1 MKASESIP
9 NFTPKLR
16 EYTNFATRTIKKVCT
31 EIGPRP
37 CGSEE
42 ELKAQQFMA
51 AQVGDAADEVHTEN
65 FTVHPGAFFG
75 WMKIDAVLLILAIAC
90 FAVGTLV
97 DGLDFLCYISLALA
111 AVSAAFM
118 FGEFLFYK
126 EFIDFMFKKKTSQ
139 NVYCVRKP
147 SGEVKRRI
155 IIGGHADSS
164 FEWRFTHLGGAPA
177 LYASLISAAVGL
189 VYMVAVGIV
198 AIVTKGE
205 YPDALA
211 YVCFA
216 FIPSFICLFI
226 FLNTKISVQGANDNL
241 TGCMCAAAV
250 MKYMGDNNLRFENT
264 ELWVLFSGG
273 EEAGLRGAK
282 AFAKAHKAE
291 CEEVETM
298 FMALDTFRDDD
309 DMFVYNRDMSGITA
323 HDKRC
328 CSLVKKAAEYAG
340 KELKYSS
347 IFCGASDAAAI
358 TQAGIPSA
366 SLAAM
371 NPGPPRYY
379 HTRTDTWDNMN
390 PRCVEK
396 GIQIALESAYLF
408 DEKGLR
414 DNYDD

>member
-1 MKASESIP
+1 MRASETIP

-16 EYTNFATRTIKKVCT
+16 EYTNFATRTIKKICT

-51 AQVGDAADEVHTEN
+51 AQVGDAADEVHTEE
-65 FTVHPGAFFG
+65 FTVHPDAFMG
-75 WMKIDAVLLILAIAC
+75 WMKIDAILLLLSVAC

-97 DGLDFLCYISLALA
+97 DGLDFVRYISFGLA
-111 AVSAAFM
+111 AVAAAFM

-126 EFIDFMFKKKTSQ
+126 EFIDFMFKKETSQ

-147 SGEVKRRI
+147 TGEVKRRI
-155 IIGGHADSS
+155 IIGGHADSVY
-164 FEWRFTHLGGAPA
+164 EWRFTHIGGAPA
-177 LYASLISAAVGL
+177 LYISLISAAVGL
-189 VYMVAVGIV
+189 AYMIIVGIV
-198 AIVTKGE
+198 AIATKGE
-205 YPDALA
+205 FPVALA
-211 YVCFA
+211 YISFA
-216 FIPSFICLFI
+216 FIPSFICLYLFQ
-226 FLNTKISVQGANDNL
+226 NKKMPVQGANDNL

-282 AFAKAHKAE
+282 AFAKAHKDE
-291 CEEVETM
+291 CKDIETM
-298 FMALDTFRDDD
+298 YLALDTFRDDE
-309 DMFVYNRDMSGITA
+309 DMFVYNRDMSGITK
-323 HDKRC
+323 HDPRC
-328 CSLVKKAAEYAG
+328 CKLVQKAATYADR
-340 KELKYSS
+340 ELKFSS
-347 IFCGASDAAAI
+347 IFCGASDAAAV

-408 DEKGLR
+408 DEKGLC
-414 DNYDD
+414 DNYD

>member
-1 MKASESIP
+1 MRASESIP

-51 AQVGDAADEVHTEN
+51 AQVGNAADEIHTDE

-75 WMKIDAVLLILAIAC
+75 WMKIDAVLLILSVAA

-97 DGLDFLCYISLALA
+97 DGLDFLRYVSLGLA
-111 AVSAAFM
+111 VVAAAFM

-126 EFIDFMFKKKTSQ
+126 EFIDFMFKKVTSH

-177 LYASLISAAVGL
+177 LYISLIYAAIGL
-189 VYMVAVGIV
+189 AYMVVVGIV
-198 AIVTKGE
+198 AIATKGE
-205 YPDALA
+205 FPPALA
-211 YVCFA
+211 YIGFA
-216 FIPSFICLFI
+216 FIPGFICLFI
-226 FLNTKISVQGANDNL
+226 FLNTKVCVQGANDNL

-250 MKYMGDNNLRFENT
+250 MKYMGDCNLRFENT

-282 AFAKAHKAE
+282 AFAKKHMDEFK
-291 CEEVETM
+291 EVETM
-298 FMALDTFRDDD
+298 FMAMDTFRDDD
-309 DMFVYNRDMSGITA
+309 DMFVYNRDMSGITK

-328 CSLVKKAAEYAG
+328 CSLVRKAAEYADR
-340 KELKYSS
+340 ELKYSS

-396 GIQIALESAYLF
+396 GIQIALEAAYLF
-408 DEKGLR
+408 DEKGLCES
-414 DNYDD
+414 YD

>member
-1 MKASESIP
+1 MKASETIP

-42 ELKAQQFMA
+42 ERKAQHFMA
-51 AQVGDAADEVHTEN
+51 AQVGDAADEVRTEE
-65 FTVHPGAFFG
+65 FSVHPDAFFG
-75 WMKIDAVLLILAIAC
+75 WMKIDAVLLIISVAL

-97 DGLDFLCYISLALA
+97 DGVDFLRYISLGLA
-111 AVSAAFM
+111 VVSAAFM

-126 EFIDFMFKKKTSQ
+126 EFIDFMYKKKTSQ
-139 NVYCVRKP
+139 NVYCIRKP
-147 SGEVKRRI
+147 KGEVKRRI

-177 LYASLISAAVGL
+177 LYISLITAALGL
-189 VYMVAVGIV
+189 AYMVIVGIV
-198 AIVTKGE
+198 AIATKGDF
-205 YPDALA
+205 PDVLA
-211 YVCFA
+211 YIGFA
-216 FIPSFICLFI
+216 FIPSFICLFV
-226 FLNTKISVQGANDNL
+226 FLNTKLSVQGANDNL

-298 FMALDTFRDDD
+298 FIALDTFRDDE
-309 DMFVYNRDMSGITA
+309 DMFVYNRDMSGITK

-328 CSLVKKAAEYAG
+328 CSLVRKAAEYCDR
-340 KELKYSS
+340 ELKYSS

-358 TQAGIPSA
+358 TQAGIPAA

-408 DEKGLR
+408 DEKGLC
-414 DNYDD
+414 DNYD